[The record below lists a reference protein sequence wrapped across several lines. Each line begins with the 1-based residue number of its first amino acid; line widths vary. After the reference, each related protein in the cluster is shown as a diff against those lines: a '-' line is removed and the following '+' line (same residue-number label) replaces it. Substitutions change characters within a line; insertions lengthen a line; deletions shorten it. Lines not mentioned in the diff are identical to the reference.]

1 MAVKRAG
8 GVGGGSEKKTFSLAN
23 IQCDVSF
30 HFSCMHIIAFSIEQQ
45 LRWWCFVIRLPMCQW
60 GAGCEYVMHMMLYSS
75 YSDCSYC
82 LYYVCLWTGNSCQSA
97 IQCTWR
103 TVSNSVTWFHHFFV
117 YCVIRIDWVM
127 MMMVVL
133 VTFLEYW
140 RIQHIKSFGDNALHN
155 AQFTL

>member
-1 MAVKRAG
+1 MKRAG

-82 LYYVCLWTGNSCQSA
+82 LYYVCVCGQVTVVSRPFSA
-97 IQCTWR
+97 PEERSATL
-103 TVSNSVTWFHHFFV
+103 VTWFHHFFV